1 MRIWLTPTPQKHNSE
16 LMKKLIQI
24 IKDKERLYRILFE
37 GTDRLSK
44 PVDIIIMIAI
54 ALCIVMASL
63 ESVVKVDDFSFQALI
78 NLELNGAGILKASII
93 VLEYVLSI
101 LFTIEYILR
110 VYCSPV
116 KREYVLSFFG
126 IIDLMATLPQ
136 LLSIFFPP
144 LRYLALMRTFRL
156 FRIFRVLK
164 LFSFLNEG
172 YLLLESIRKSLTKIL
187 VYFMFVVMLVC
198 ILGTIMYIVES
209 GTPNSGFTSIPT
221 SIYWAIVTLTTV
233 GYGDITPVTAIGK
246 FLSGI
251 VMILGYTIIAVPTG
265 IVSATMIDTTQKK
278 GKNGRCPRCNEKTDL
293 NANYCKHCGERL

>member
-1 MRIWLTPTPQKHNSE
+1 
-16 LMKKLIQI
+16 MKKLIAI

-37 GTDRLSK
+37 GTDPLSK
-44 PVDIIIMIAI
+44 PVDLVIMIAI
-54 ALCIVMASL
+54 ALCIVIASL
-63 ESVVKVDDFSFQALI
+63 ESVLKVDDFSFQALI
-78 NLELNGAGILKASII
+78 NMELNGAGILKASII

-101 LFTIEYILR
+101 LFAIEYVLR

-136 LLSIFFPP
+136 LLSVFFPP

-164 LFSFLNEG
+164 LFAFLNEG

-187 VYFMFVVMLVC
+187 VYFMFVVVLVC

>member
-1 MRIWLTPTPQKHNSE
+1 
-16 LMKKLIQI
+16 MKKLISI
-24 IKDKERLYRILFE
+24 IKEKERLHRILFE
-37 GTDRLSK
+37 GTDPLSR

-78 NLELNGAGILKASII
+78 NLELNSAGILKASII

-136 LLSIFFPP
+136 LLSVFFPP
-144 LRYLALMRTFRL
+144 LRYLSLMRTFRL

-164 LFSFLNEG
+164 LFAFLNEG

>member
-1 MRIWLTPTPQKHNSE
+1 MS
-16 LMKKLIQI
+16 KKENKLVSI
-24 IKDKERLYRILFE
+24 IKDKERLHRILFE
-37 GTDRLSK
+37 GTDPLSK
-44 PVDIIIMIAI
+44 PVDIAIMIAI
-54 ALCIVMASL
+54 GLCVLMASL

-78 NLELNGAGILKASII
+78 HMELNGVGILKASII

-101 LFTIEYILR
+101 LFAIEYVLR

-136 LLSIFFPP
+136 LLSVFFPP

-164 LFSFLNEG
+164 LFAFLNEG
-172 YLLLESIRKSLTKIL
+172 YMLLESIRKSLVKIM
-187 VYFMFVVMLVC
+187 VYFMFVVVLVC
-198 ILGTIMYIVES
+198 ILGTVMYIVES
-209 GTPNSGFTSIPT
+209 GTPYTRFTSIPT

-233 GYGDITPVTAIGK
+233 GYGDITPVTAFGK

-265 IVSATMIDTTQKK
+265 IVSATMINSTNKK
-278 GKNGRCPRCNEKTDL
+278 GKDGRCPRCNEKTDL
-293 NANYCKHCGERL
+293 NANYCKHCGERLH

>member
-1 MRIWLTPTPQKHNSE
+1 
-16 LMKKLIQI
+16 MKKLISI
-24 IKDKERLYRILFE
+24 IKDKERLHRILFE
-37 GTDRLSK
+37 GTDPLSK
-44 PVDIIIMIAI
+44 PVDITIMIAI

-78 NLELNGAGILKASII
+78 NLELKGAGILKAAII

-101 LFTIEYILR
+101 LFAIEYILR

-126 IIDLMATLPQ
+126 IIDFMATVPQ

-187 VYFMFVVMLVC
+187 VYFMFVVVLVC

-209 GTPNSGFTSIPT
+209 NVPGTKFTSIPT

-233 GYGDITPVTAIGK
+233 GYGDITPVTAFGK

-293 NANYCKHCGERL
+293 NANYCKHCGEKL

>member
-1 MRIWLTPTPQKHNSE
+1 
-16 LMKKLIQI
+16 MKKLISI
-24 IKDKERLYRILFE
+24 IKDKKRLHRILFE
-37 GTDRLSK
+37 GTDPLSK
-44 PVDIIIMIAI
+44 PVDLIIMIAI

-78 NLELNGAGILKASII
+78 HLELNVAGILKAAII

-101 LFTIEYILR
+101 LFAIEYILR

-116 KREYVLSFFG
+116 KRDYVLSFFG
-126 IIDLMATLPQ
+126 IIDFMATVPQ

-187 VYFMFVVMLVC
+187 VYFMFVVVLVC

-209 GTPNSGFTSIPT
+209 NVPGTKFTSIPT

-233 GYGDITPVTAIGK
+233 GYGDITPVTAFGK

>member
-1 MRIWLTPTPQKHNSE
+1 
-16 LMKKLIQI
+16 MKKLIEI
-24 IKDKERLYRILFE
+24 IKDKERLHRILFE
-37 GTDRLSK
+37 GTDPLSK
-44 PVDIIIMIAI
+44 PVDITIMIAI

-78 NLELNGAGILKASII
+78 HLELNGAGILKAAII

-101 LFTIEYILR
+101 LFAIEYVLR

-126 IIDLMATLPQ
+126 IIDFMATVPQ

-164 LFSFLNEG
+164 LFAFLNEG
-172 YLLLESIRKSLTKIL
+172 YLLLESIRKSLNKIL
-187 VYFMFVVMLVC
+187 VYFMFVVVLVC

-233 GYGDITPVTAIGK
+233 GYGDITPLTALGK

-251 VMILGYTIIAVPTG
+251 IMILGYTIIAVPTG
-265 IVSATMIDTTQKK
+265 IVSATMIDTTKKK
-278 GKNGRCPRCNEKTDL
+278 GKDGRCPRCNEKTDL

>member
-1 MRIWLTPTPQKHNSE
+1 
-16 LMKKLIQI
+16 MKKLLSI
-24 IKDKERLYRILFE
+24 IKDKKRLHRILFE
-37 GTDRLSK
+37 GTDPLSK
-44 PVDIIIMIAI
+44 PVDITIMIAI
-54 ALCIVMASL
+54 TLCIVMASL
-63 ESVVKVDDFSFQALI
+63 ESVVKVNDFSFQALI
-78 NLELNGAGILKASII
+78 HLELNGVGILKASII

-101 LFTIEYILR
+101 LFAIEYVLR

-126 IIDLMATLPQ
+126 IIDFMATVPQ

-187 VYFMFVVMLVC
+187 VYFMFVVVLVC

-209 GTPNSGFTSIPT
+209 GTPDTKFTSIPT

-233 GYGDITPVTAIGK
+233 GYGDITPVTAFGK

-265 IVSATMIDTTQKK
+265 IVSATMINTTNKK
-278 GKNGRCPRCNEKTDL
+278 GKDGRCPRCNEKTDL

>member
-1 MRIWLTPTPQKHNSE
+1 
-16 LMKKLIQI
+16 
-24 IKDKERLYRILFE
+24 
-37 GTDRLSK
+37 
-44 PVDIIIMIAI
+44 
-54 ALCIVMASL
+54 
-63 ESVVKVDDFSFQALI
+63 VDDFSFKALV
-78 NLELNGAGILKASII
+78 NLELDGIGILKASII

-101 LFTIEYILR
+101 LFAIEYILR

-136 LLSIFFPP
+136 LLSVFFPP

-164 LFSFLNEG
+164 LFAFLNEG

-187 VYFMFVVMLVC
+187 VYFMFVVVLVC

-209 GTPNSGFTSIPT
+209 GTPDTLFTSIPT

-233 GYGDITPVTAIGK
+233 GYGDITPVTALGK

-278 GKNGRCPRCNEKTDL
+278 GKNGRCPRCNQKTDL
-293 NANYCKHCGERL
+293 SANYCKHCGERL

>member
-1 MRIWLTPTPQKHNSE
+1 
-16 LMKKLIQI
+16 MKKLISI
-24 IKDKERLYRILFE
+24 IKDKERLHRILFE
-37 GTDRLSK
+37 GTDPLSR

-54 ALCIVMASL
+54 ALCIVRASL

-78 NLELNGAGILKASII
+78 NLELNSAGILKASII

-136 LLSIFFPP
+136 LLSVFFPP
-144 LRYLALMRTFRL
+144 LRYLSLMRTFRL

-164 LFSFLNEG
+164 LFAFLNEG

>member
-1 MRIWLTPTPQKHNSE
+1 
-16 LMKKLIQI
+16 MKKLIAI

-37 GTDRLSK
+37 GTDPLSR

-136 LLSIFFPP
+136 LLSVFFPP
-144 LRYLALMRTFRL
+144 LRYLSLMRTFRL

-164 LFSFLNEG
+164 LFAFLNEG

-251 VMILGYTIIAVPTG
+251 IMILGYTIIAVPTG

>member
-1 MRIWLTPTPQKHNSE
+1 MSKTESKF
-16 LMKKLIQI
+16 KKLVSI
-24 IKDKERLYRILFE
+24 IKDKERLHRILFE
-37 GTDRLSK
+37 GTDPLSK
-44 PVDIIIMIAI
+44 PVDIAIMIAI
-54 ALCIVMASL
+54 GLCVLMASL
-63 ESVVKVDDFSFQALI
+63 ESVVKVSDFSFQALI
-78 NLELNGAGILKASII
+78 HMELNGIGILKASII

-101 LFTIEYILR
+101 LFAIEYVLR

-136 LLSIFFPP
+136 LLSVFFPP

-164 LFSFLNEG
+164 LFAFLNEG
-172 YLLLESIRKSLTKIL
+172 YMLLESIRKSLVKIM
-187 VYFMFVVMLVC
+187 VYFMFVVVLVC

-209 GTPNSGFTSIPT
+209 GTPFTRFTSIPT

-233 GYGDITPVTAIGK
+233 GYGDITPVTAFGK

-251 VMILGYTIIAVPTG
+251 VMTLGYTIIAVPTG
-265 IVSATMIDTTQKK
+265 IVSATMINSSNKR
-278 GKNGRCPRCNEKTDL
+278 GKDGRCPRCNEKTDL
-293 NANYCKHCGERL
+293 NANYCKHCGERLH

>member
-1 MRIWLTPTPQKHNSE
+1 
-16 LMKKLIQI
+16 MKKLISI
-24 IKDKERLYRILFE
+24 IKDKKRLHRILFE
-37 GTDRLSK
+37 GTDPLSK
-44 PVDIIIMIAI
+44 PVDLIIMIAI

-78 NLELNGAGILKASII
+78 HLELNGAGILKAAII

-101 LFTIEYILR
+101 LFAIEYILR

-116 KREYVLSFFG
+116 KRDYVLSFFG
-126 IIDLMATLPQ
+126 IIDFMATVPQ

-187 VYFMFVVMLVC
+187 VYFMFVVVLVC

-209 GTPNSGFTSIPT
+209 NVPGTKFTSIPT

-233 GYGDITPVTAIGK
+233 GYGDITPVTAFGK

>member
-1 MRIWLTPTPQKHNSE
+1 
-16 LMKKLIQI
+16 MKKLLSI
-24 IKDKERLYRILFE
+24 IKDKERLHRILFE
-37 GTDRLSK
+37 GTDPLSK
-44 PVDIIIMIAI
+44 PVDITIMIAI
-54 ALCIVMASL
+54 TLCIVMASL
-63 ESVVKVDDFSFQALI
+63 ESVVKVNDFSFQALI
-78 NLELNGAGILKASII
+78 HLELNGVGILKASII

-101 LFTIEYILR
+101 LFAIEYVLR

-126 IIDLMATLPQ
+126 IIDFMATVPQ

-187 VYFMFVVMLVC
+187 VYFMFVVVLVC

-209 GTPNSGFTSIPT
+209 GTPDTKFTSIPT

-233 GYGDITPVTAIGK
+233 GYGDITPVTAFGK

-265 IVSATMIDTTQKK
+265 IVSATMINTTNKK
-278 GKNGRCPRCNEKTDL
+278 GKDGRCPRCNEKTDL

>member
-1 MRIWLTPTPQKHNSE
+1 
-16 LMKKLIQI
+16 MKKLIAI
-24 IKDKERLYRILFE
+24 IKDKERLHRILFE
-37 GTDRLSK
+37 GTDPLSR

-78 NLELNGAGILKASII
+78 NLELNSAGILKASII

-136 LLSIFFPP
+136 LLSIFVPP

-265 IVSATMIDTTQKK
+265 IVSATMIDTTKKK
-278 GKNGRCPRCNEKTDL
+278 GKDGRCPRCNEKTDL

>member
-1 MRIWLTPTPQKHNSE
+1 
-16 LMKKLIQI
+16 MKKLIDI

-37 GTDRLSK
+37 GTDPLSK
-44 PVDIIIMIAI
+44 PVDLIIMIAI

-78 NLELNGAGILKASII
+78 HLELNGVGILKAAII

-101 LFTIEYILR
+101 LFAIEYVLR

-126 IIDLMATLPQ
+126 IIDFMATVPQ

-187 VYFMFVVMLVC
+187 VYFMFVVVLVC

-209 GTPNSGFTSIPT
+209 NVPGTKFTSIPT

-233 GYGDITPVTAIGK
+233 GYGDITPVTAFGK

-265 IVSATMIDTTQKK
+265 IVSATMIDTTKKK
-278 GKNGRCPRCNEKTDL
+278 GKDGRCPRCNEKTDL

>member
-1 MRIWLTPTPQKHNSE
+1 
-16 LMKKLIQI
+16 MKKLIAI
-24 IKDKERLYRILFE
+24 IKDKERLHRILFE
-37 GTDRLSK
+37 GTDPLSR

-78 NLELNGAGILKASII
+78 NLELNSAGILKASII

-136 LLSIFFPP
+136 LLSVFFPP
-144 LRYLALMRTFRL
+144 LRYLSLMRTFRL

-164 LFSFLNEG
+164 LFAFLNEG

>member
-1 MRIWLTPTPQKHNSE
+1 
-16 LMKKLIQI
+16 MKKLIAI
-24 IKDKERLYRILFE
+24 IKDKERLHRILFE
-37 GTDRLSK
+37 GTDPLSR

-78 NLELNGAGILKASII
+78 NLELNSAGILKASII

>member
-1 MRIWLTPTPQKHNSE
+1 MERSDIIEN
-16 LMKKLIQI
+16 MKKLIDI

-37 GTDRLSK
+37 GTDPLSK
-44 PVDIIIMIAI
+44 PVDIVIMVAI
-54 ALCIVMASL
+54 ALCIVIASL
-63 ESVVKVDDFSFQALI
+63 ESVLKVDEFSFQTLI
-78 NLELNGAGILKASII
+78 HMELTGAGILKASII

-101 LFTIEYILR
+101 LFAIEYVLR
-110 VYCSPV
+110 VYCSRV

-126 IIDLMATLPQ
+126 IIDFLATWPQ

-144 LRYLALMRTFRL
+144 LRYLSLMRTFRL

-164 LFSFLNEG
+164 LFAFLNEG
-172 YLLLESIRKSLTKIL
+172 YLLLESIRRSLNKIL

-198 ILGTIMYIVES
+198 ILGTVMYIVES
-209 GTPNSGFTSIPT
+209 GTPGSGFTSIPA

-233 GYGDITPVTAIGK
+233 GYGDITPVTAFGK

-251 VMILGYTIIAVPTG
+251 IMILGYTIIAVPTG
-265 IVSATMIDTTQKK
+265 IVSATMIDTTKKK
-278 GKNGRCPRCNEKTDL
+278 GKDGRCPRCNQKTDL